1 MQKGGRRMEREGSE
15 TAGWREVPGLRKRG
29 REGRRKRDRVAKKEG
44 KERGS
49 EAGRRKEERVGSLNE
64 TEE

>member
-29 REGRRKRDRVAKKEG
+29 REGRRKRDRADEEG
-44 KERGS
+44 KQGGR
-49 EAGRRKEERVGSLNE
+49 EAGRRKEQRVGPSNE
-64 TEE
+64 GED

>member
-29 REGRRKRDRVAKKEG
+29 REGRRKRDRADEEG
-44 KERGS
+44 KQGGR
-49 EAGRRKEERVGSLNE
+49 EAGRRKEERVRPSNE
-64 TEE
+64 AEE